1 MPTVRTEKLAEAQRV
16 SACLQV
22 DASPTRRYGGSGLG
36 LAISQ
41 KLCEAMGGA
50 MWAASDG
57 LGCGSTFRWTLAARA
72 PPPAAV
78 RRSVDRVARTWA
90 LPTNVR
96 PLTGMASA
104 VNAIVRVT
112 VQST

>member
-1 MPTVRTEKLAEAQRV
+1 MVCIETCIFMW
-16 SACLQV
+16 SQV

-57 LGCGSTFRWTLAARA
+57 LGCGSIFRWTLAARA
-72 PPPAAV
+72 PPPAAA
-78 RRSVDRVARTWA
+78 RRSLERAALARA
-90 LPTNVR
+90 LPDDVR
-96 PLTGMASA
+96 DLCLASLG
-104 VNAIVRVT
+104 
-112 VQST
+112 

>member
-1 MPTVRTEKLAEAQRV
+1 M
-16 SACLQV
+16 

-50 MWAASDG
+50 MWATSDG

-72 PPPAAV
+72 PAPAAA
-78 RRSVDRVARTWA
+78 RRSLERAALARA
-90 LPTNVR
+90 LPDDVSCPQFR
-96 PLTGMASA
+96 SVGF
-104 VNAIVRVT
+104 RV
-112 VQST
+112 

>member
-1 MPTVRTEKLAEAQRV
+1 M

-50 MWAASDG
+50 MWAGSDG
-57 LGCGSTFRWTLAARA
+57 LGCVRWTLAARV
-72 PPPAAV
+72 PPPAAA

-96 PLTGMASA
+96 LLTGMASA
-104 VNAIVRVT
+104 VNALGHVT
-112 VQST
+112 AHST